1 MDTNNV
7 KFIVLDQLKSALN
20 TTKSY
25 IDQKDAVLSG
35 QIAEIIS
42 DIEGIVAT
50 GGEANVLE
58 GLKVNNT
65 TLTITDKIAE
75 LLIETGSENGTINVA
90 GTAVAVAGLKKL
102 AFADEISEA
111 DFSDSLKASFAALA
125 TAQSVTDL
133 GAEVTALAGR
143 VDALEKAGY
152 QTAAQCEAIAL
163 AAVAASGHA
172 HFEKVDVIPSAAD
185 AEENVM
191 YLVPAA
197 DGDGFVIYAKVGD
210 GVEPLGHTKVDL
222 SGYSTTEQM
231 NAAIEAA
238 VEGIKIGDYAKLT
251 DLNAVA
257 EDVAALETALSN
269 YYTKTEID
277 TMFGGYYTK
286 TEVDA
291 ELAKKMNVADMGTY
305 ATDEEA
311 AAEADAAEAAA
322 KSYADE
328 KAGAAATEA
337 KGYADTQIAAA
348 QATDEEFN
356 TAMGEVFPAE

>member
-1 MDTNNV
+1 MSKLTT
-7 KFIVLDQLKSALN
+7 LSQLKSGLQAA
-20 TTKSY
+20 KSY
-25 IDQKDAVLSG
+25 TDAQDAVLSA
-35 QIAEIIS
+35 QIEDIIS

-50 GGEANVLE
+50 GGEANILE
-58 GLKVNNT
+58 GIKVNNT

-75 LLIETGSENGTINVA
+75 LLVETGSENGTINVA

-133 GAEVTALAGR
+133 GAEVTALEGR
-143 VDALEKAGY
+143 IDALEKAGY

-172 HFEKVDVIPSAAD
+172 HFEKVDAIPEAAE

-238 VEGIKIGDYAKLT
+238 VEGIKIGDYAKLA
-251 DLNAVA
+251 DLNALA
-257 EDVAALETALSN
+257 EDVAALETAMAN
-269 YYTKTEID
+269 VYTKEEID
-277 TMFGGYYTK
+277 NLFGGYYT
-286 TEVDA
+286 TTQMDA
-291 ELAKKMNVADMGTY
+291 KLAEKMNISEMGAY

-322 KSYADE
+322 KAHAEEKASAAEAAAKQYAD
-328 KAGAAATEA
+328 
-337 KGYADTQIAAA
+337 DQIAAA
-348 QATDEEFN
+348 TASDEEV
-356 TAMGEVFPAE
+356 AEAVADVFGTQA